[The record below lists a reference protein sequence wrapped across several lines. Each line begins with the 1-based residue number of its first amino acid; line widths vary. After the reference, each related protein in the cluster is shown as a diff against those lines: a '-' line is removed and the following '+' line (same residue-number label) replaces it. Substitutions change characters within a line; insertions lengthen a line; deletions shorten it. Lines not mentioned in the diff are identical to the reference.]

1 MLGVTIPYSDK
12 VLMRLHFPWSFQ
24 LFGPRKKD
32 LSVADITARQGPR
45 SPLLICEHNTE
56 TEVVGGRD
64 PETLS
69 KERAWLEGKG

>member
-12 VLMRLHFPWSFQ
+12 VLMRFRFPWSFQ

-64 PETLS
+64 PETLA
-69 KERAWLEGKG
+69 KERAWLGGKG